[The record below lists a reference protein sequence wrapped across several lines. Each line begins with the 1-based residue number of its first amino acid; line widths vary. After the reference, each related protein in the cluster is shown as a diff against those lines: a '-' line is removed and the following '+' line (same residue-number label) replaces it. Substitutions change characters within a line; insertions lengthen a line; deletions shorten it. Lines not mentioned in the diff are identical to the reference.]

1 MGAAPTTD
9 LRNSAQHDRDALMA
23 RVRALAEPT
32 AAVADA
38 MERDRHMPAA
48 LARALADTGM
58 YRILRPEA
66 IGGLECDP
74 ALALQAFE
82 EAGRIEAS
90 VGWCSMIG
98 ATSGIYSAYL
108 DPEIA
113 ADVYG
118 EGNDVLTAGVFAPMG
133 QAVVDGDDYVVTGH
147 WKWAS
152 GSRNCQWLNG
162 GCTVIESGQMR
173 KLPNGAPEIRAM
185 MFRAED
191 AELIDTWHTM
201 GLCGTGSVDMKVQG
215 VRVPR
220 ARTVSLLADRPRHE
234 GALYVFPVF
243 GLLAMGIAAV
253 ASGNARAALDEFIEF
268 AGGARTAGSRKPLA
282 DRGTAQATLAQAEAQ
297 YRSARAFLF
306 DEVAQSWELA
316 QRDRRIPVGHRAR
329 LRLAA
334 THMTRTAA
342 DVVRSVHELG
352 GGATVFTDNAQQ
364 RRLRDAQ
371 TITAHMMT
379 APASYE
385 LAGRVLLGLPTDDTV
400 L

>member
-1 MGAAPTTD
+1 MGATPTAD
-9 LRNSAQHDRDALMA
+9 LRSTAQRERELLLL
-23 RVRALAEPT
+23 RVRELTEPT
-32 AAVADA
+32 AAATEC
-38 MERDRHMPAA
+38 MERERHMPASLAQA
-48 LARALADTGM
+48 LAGTGM
-58 YRILRPEA
+58 YRVLRPEA

-82 EAGRIEAS
+82 AAGQINAS
-90 VGWCSMIG
+90 LGWCAMIG

-108 DPEIA
+108 DPEVA
-113 ADVYG
+113 RLVYG
-118 EGNDVLTAGVFAPMG
+118 SGNEVLTAGVFAPMG
-133 QAVVDGDDYVVTGH
+133 QAVVDGPDYIVTGH

-162 GCTVIESGQMR
+162 GCTVIEAGELR

-185 MFRAED
+185 MFPAED
-191 AELIDTWHTM
+191 VELIDTWHTM
-201 GLCGTGSVDMKVQG
+201 GLCGTGSVDMKAQA

-220 ARTVSLLADRPRHE
+220 ARSVSLLADRPRHE

-253 ASGNARAALDEFIEF
+253 ASGNARAALDDFIAF
-268 AGGARTAGSRKPLA
+268 AAGARTAGSRKPLA
-282 DRGTAQATLAQAEAQ
+282 DRGTAQAAIAQAEAQ

-306 DEVAQSWELA
+306 DEVAQSWTLA
-316 QRDRRIPVGHRAR
+316 QRDRRIPVDHRAR

-342 DVVRSVHELG
+342 EVVRTVHELA
-352 GGATVFTDNAQQ
+352 GGAVIFNEHAQQ

-385 LAGRVLLGLPTDDTV
+385 LAGRVLFGLPTDDTV